1 MIVMMMMSKRTYLKD
16 DQLRM
21 GVPCG
26 AGGDRFVKKHCLYR
40 SPANWAFFYWHHY
53 SSNWDRIFTKVY
65 HFVSVSFSAQRVGGS
80 SFLNLR
86 ILNTVTDIV
95 VVNIVI
101 RIAIILLSAQAHR
114 QKIE

>member
-26 AGGDRFVKKHCLYR
+26 AGGHRLVKKHRLYR

-53 SSNWDRIFTKVY
+53 SSNWERKYLQRYIILY
-65 HFVSVSFSAQRVGGS
+65 PSPSVP
-80 SFLNLR
+80 NLR